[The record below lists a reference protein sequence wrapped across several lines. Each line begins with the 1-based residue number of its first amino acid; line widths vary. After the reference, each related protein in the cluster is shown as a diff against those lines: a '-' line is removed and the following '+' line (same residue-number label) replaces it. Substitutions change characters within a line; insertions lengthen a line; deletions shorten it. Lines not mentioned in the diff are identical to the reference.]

1 MYVCVWVGETPTPLV
16 SLDIFL
22 GADYSS
28 AASDTCERPGQ
39 PSLALCCFNVFFL
52 RTMRFNVFSFCL
64 FSVLLSTINLAHVH

>member
-1 MYVCVWVGETPTPLV
+1 MYVCVCVGETPTPLV

-52 RTMRFNVFSFCL
+52 EPCGLTYSHFVYFPFYYQQ
-64 FSVLLSTINLAHVH
+64 